1 MKIVIVED
9 HLLMREAIRY
19 ACTEEFGHQV
29 VGEADRGANAIQL
42 IGPVRPD
49 VVILDLNLPD
59 MDGFAVAGAIS
70 KTLPTTRFLV
80 ITASLDDY
88 TVYRIG
94 KLGIHGFLDKGS
106 NALAHLRLALD
117 ALATGKTYYS
127 PAFQSARLALRAN
140 ANSFEK
146 VLSVCEQEILSLV
159 GEGLS
164 DQEISTRLGIS
175 PSTSQT
181 HRSNILQKLNV
192 KGTPKLIAY
201 AINNG
206 FTRINSRAPFSLQQ
220 LEPSRPNTGG

>member
-1 MKIVIVED
+1 MRIVIIED
-9 HLLMREAIRY
+9 HLLMREAIEY
-19 ACTEEFGHQV
+19 ACAEEFGHLV
-29 VGEADRGANAIQL
+29 VGETGRGADAIL
-42 IGPVRPD
+42 LVARVKPD
-49 VVILDLNLPD
+49 VVILDLSLPD
-59 MDGFAVAGAIS
+59 MDGFAVVEAIL
-70 KTLPTTRFLV
+70 KTAPATRFLM

-88 TVYRIG
+88 TVYRVG

-106 NALAHLRLALD
+106 NAIAQLKWALD
-117 ALATGKTYYS
+117 ALAAGNTFYS
-127 PAFQSARLALRAN
+127 AAFHTARHALRAN

-164 DQEISTRLGIS
+164 DQEIATRLGIS

-201 AINNG
+201 AISNG
-206 FTRINSRAPFSLQQ
+206 FTRI
-220 LEPSRPNTGG
+220 PSRPPFLRLEPN